1 VINSTLTVSTLN
13 ASTLNVSTIFSQY
26 LNFSTGFGSTLIT
39 DTQVVNST
47 LRVSTLTVTTLNA
60 STIYSQYL
68 NFSTG
73 FGSTLTTNNQVINST
88 LTVSTLNASTLNV
101 STIFSQYLNFSTGI
115 GSTLITDTQ
124 VVNSTLVASS
134 INATSLYSQYLNFSS
149 LTGSALNIIGNA
161 TFQNTLTV
169 NGSLAIGDVQTVV
182 NATTLQVRDNS
193 ILIADDNTNDLVQ
206 TGIEIKYKP
215 SNSLNALYAGIKRA
229 PASGLFTFFKDA
241 TNRIAISSEANRT
254 RIIYGE
260 WIQLQLATASPI
272 TSYRLAGRAGYST
285 SKYPVSWYL
294 VASTDNSSWIVLDIQ
309 TNAVGFNAYQLPSAS
324 VSYSYY
330 RVIFTKLYESTVN
343 IGGFILY
350 NYGSS
355 LFGPNSDYTVQSNV
369 LRFNGQTVCTTTQ
382 SWSNSE
388 VANVQG
394 ISSDG
399 INPPNISALLPTSDG
414 YNKVEAGNPYYTGFK
429 VITGSDKEYNSTY
442 NAVQGTETIV
452 AGTIN
457 SLIPDIYAGILADS
471 FVSASDKNLKKNI
484 VELPNALE
492 NVEKMR
498 GVYHEWIDENQSQN
512 KQIGVIAQEVQAVY
526 PELVQES
533 ENGYLSVNYP
543 KLTAVLLQSI
553 KEMNKKMKR
562 MDETIEELKA
572 MIK

>member
-13 ASTLNVSTIFSQY
+13 ASTLNVSTIY
-26 LNFSTGFGSTLIT
+26 
-39 DTQVVNST
+39 
-47 LRVSTLTVTTLNA
+47 
-60 STIYSQYL
+60 
-68 NFSTG
+68 
-73 FGSTLTTNNQVINST
+73 
-88 LTVSTLNASTLNV
+88 
-101 STIFSQYLNFSTGI
+101 SQYLNFSTGI
-115 GSTLITDTQ
+115 GSTLTTDNQ
-124 VVNSTLVASS
+124 VINSTLVASS
-134 INATSLYSQYLNFSS
+134 INATSMYSQYLNFSS

-169 NGSLAIGDVQTVV
+169 NGNLTIGDVETAV
-182 NATTLQVRDNS
+182 NATTLKVQDNS
-193 ILIADDNTNDLVQ
+193 ILIADDNENDFVE

-215 SNSLNALYAGIKRA
+215 SSSSNPLYAGIKRI

-241 TNRIAISSEANRT
+241 TNRISISSEANRT

-294 VASTDNSSWIVLDIQ
+294 VASNNNSSWIVLDIQ
-309 TNAVGFNAYQLPSAS
+309 INVSGFNAYQLPSAS

-350 NYGSS
+350 NNGTS
-355 LFGPNSDYTVQSNV
+355 LFGPNSDYTNQSSNI
-369 LRFNGQTVCTTTQ
+369 LQYNGQTVCTTTQ

-399 INPPNISALLPTSDG
+399 INPPNVSAFLPTSDG
-414 YNKVEAGNPYYTGFK
+414 YNKVGGNIYYAGFN
-429 VITGSDKEYNSTY
+429 VITGSNKEYNSTY
-442 NAVQGTETIV
+442 TAVQGTQTIV
-452 AGTIN
+452 AGTSN
-457 SLIPDIYAGILADS
+457 SLIPDIYAGILADF

-498 GVYHEWIDENQSQN
+498 GVYHEWIDGNQSQS

-526 PELVQES
+526 PELVQEN

-562 MDETIEELKA
+562 MDDTIEELKA